1 MYISMHG
8 KFQNDENLVT
18 FSSFLLSLH
27 IHILELLDGPENSSG
42 DVGRVVKVDSGKFPH
57 RPGFDLG
64 ADPVVHDGSAGN
76 DQAQGNDHVADVHP
90 RNSGEDRGGGVVRDC
105 SRGGLSSTI
114 FGVVVDH
121 VVLQKEREIKTIN
134 NNNNNNNDKV
144 SLLYQ
149 NVVKTRFSFVRLSLT
164 HFHADR
170 QRFIFHHIDKK
181 VKMGTRA
188 I

>member
-1 MYISMHG
+1 MHG

-121 VVLQKEREIKTIN
+121 VVLRIVGRGVDRRGVPGHWN
-134 NNNNNNNDKV
+134 G
-144 SLLYQ
+144 SL
-149 NVVKTRFSFVRLSLT
+149 SSLCLLRGRHGGGGEWQFGLFRWGRT
-164 HFHADR
+164 AP
-170 QRFIFHHIDKK
+170 IFGRVH
-181 VKMGTRA
+181 R
-188 I
+188 